1 MRQAVLEQPGRL
13 VTSDAPAPGPPGPGE
28 ALVRVRRIGVCG
40 TDFHAFKGDMPFFTY
55 PRILGHE
62 LGVEVLEAPSAS
74 GVKPG
79 DRCALAPYL
88 ECEGCIACRRG
99 RPNCCTKL
107 EVLGVHVDGGM
118 REMIAVPARKL
129 HRSDALSFEQL
140 ALVET
145 LSIGAHA
152 VGRAGLEP
160 GEDVLVVGAGPIG
173 LAVIQS
179 ARPAGVRVIVTDV
192 NEARLAFCRRQ
203 LGVEHTFPADASAGE
218 ALAEITG
225 GDRATV
231 VFEATGNAAS
241 MERSFDFVASG
252 GRLVLVGICPSK
264 IAFSDPE
271 FHRRELTL
279 LSSRNATGADFA
291 RVLSA
296 VEAGALDT
304 RPWVTHRAPL
314 AEIGEALPAW
324 ARPDSG
330 VLKAIVEVS

>member
-1 MRQAVLEQPGRL
+1 MRQVVLEQPGRL
-13 VTSDAPAPGPPGPGE
+13 VAADGPPPGPRGPDE

-62 LGVEVLEAPSAS
+62 LGVEVLEAPGAS
-74 GVKPG
+74 GVKRG

-88 ECEGCIACRRG
+88 ECGRCVACRRG
-99 RPNCCTKL
+99 RPNCCARL

-118 REMIAVPARKL
+118 REMITVPARKL

-152 VGRAGLEP
+152 VGRAALEP
-160 GEDVLVVGAGPIG
+160 GENVLVVGAGPIG

-179 ARPAGVRVIVTDV
+179 ALPAGVRVIATDV
-192 NEARLAFCRRQ
+192 NEARLEFCRRQ
-203 LGVEHTFPADASAGE
+203 LGIDRTFVADASADA
-218 ALAEITG
+218 ALAEVTDG
-225 GDRATV
+225 ERATV

-241 MERSFDFVASG
+241 MERSFDLVASG

-264 IAFSDPE
+264 VAFSDPE
-271 FHRRELTL
+271 FHRREMTL
-279 LSSRNATGADFA
+279 LSSRNATSADFA

-296 VEAGALDT
+296 VEAGTLDT
-304 RPWVTHRAPL
+304 RPWVTHRAL
-314 AEIGEALPAW
+314 LSDVGQALPSW

-330 VLKAIVEVS
+330 VLKAMVEV